1 MEFSLQI
8 VVRHLAHSDALEARV
23 RKDVAKLL
31 SSHPRMVSCRVTVE
45 ELGKHRHQ
53 GRQFQVRIDAR
64 TPGKEI
70 VSRRDHHED
79 VYVALREA
87 FDAMR
92 RQLKDAAGLA
102 RGEVKT
108 RPAPRRA
115 EATRER

>member
-8 VVRHLAHSDALEARV
+8 VLRHLAPSDALEARV

-31 SSHPRMVSCRVTVE
+31 RSYPRMVSCRVTVE
-45 ELGKHRHQ
+45 ETGKHRRQ

-70 VSRRDHHED
+70 VAKRDHDED

-87 FDAMR
+87 FEAMK
-92 RQLKDAAGLA
+92 RQLKDAAKLA
-102 RGEVKT
+102 RGEVKAH
-108 RPAPRRA
+108 PAQRRA
-115 EATRER
+115 ETKRER